1 MSLKIK
7 LKPHDKII
15 VNGAVIAADDKPAVI
30 TFLNNARILRQD
42 DILLD
47 SQIRDA
53 MVADDG
59 NYYND
64 SWLYYLIQLIYID
77 PENSAEVQPQLE
89 STVTLLCNEYPE
101 KMDEINEILELMVQG
116 HFFKALKA
124 CKKTFPDCLAPKG
137 KMSPPLESDTHHA
150 ESSTA
155 I

>member
-15 VNGAVIAADDKPAVI
+15 VNGAVIAADEKPVVI

-47 SQIRDA
+47 SQIHEA
-53 MVADDG
+53 MKADG
-59 NYYND
+59 GYYND
-64 SWLYYLIQLIYID
+64 SWLYYLIQLIYIE
-77 PENSAEVQPQLE
+77 PENSAEIQDQLE
-89 STVTLLCNEYPE
+89 ATIKLLCGEYPE
-101 KMDEINEILELMVQG
+101 KTDDINEILALMAEG

-137 KMSPPLESDTHHA
+137 KILKNPESDTHNG
-150 ESSTA
+150 ETSTA

>member
-7 LKPHDKII
+7 LKLHDKII
-15 VNGAVIAADDKPAVI
+15 VNGAVLSAEDKPVTI

-53 MVADDG
+53 MKADG
-59 NYYND
+59 GFYND
-64 SWLYYLIQLIYID
+64 SWLYYLIQLIYIE
-77 PENSAEVQPQLE
+77 PENSTDVQPQLE
-89 STVTLLCNEYPE
+89 TTVTLLCNEYPE
-101 KMDEINEILELMVQG
+101 KADDINDILVLMAEG

-124 CKKTFPDCLAPKG
+124 CKKTFPDCLAPKRRMN
-137 KMSPPLESDTHHA
+137 KYPESDIQHA
-150 ESSTA
+150 ETRPT

>member
-47 SQIRDA
+47 SQIHEA
-53 MVADDG
+53 MEADG
-59 NYYND
+59 GYYND

-89 STVTLLCNEYPE
+89 PTVTLLCGEYPD
-101 KMDEINEILELMVQG
+101 KMDQINEILELMVQG

-124 CKKTFPDCLAPKG
+124 CKKTFPDCLMPKRNV
-137 KMSPPLESDTHHA
+137 KANPESDTYHG
-150 ESSTA
+150 ETSTA
-155 I
+155 V

>member
-15 VNGAVIAADDKPAVI
+15 VNGAVLSADDKPIVI

-47 SQIRDA
+47 SQIHDA
-53 MVADDG
+53 MKVDG
-59 NYYND
+59 GYYND

-89 STVTLLCNEYPE
+89 ATVTLLCNEYPQ
-101 KMDEINEILELMVQG
+101 KADNINEILALMAEG

-137 KMSPPLESDTHHA
+137 KLKKNPESNLHHA
-150 ESSTA
+150 ETRSA

>member
-15 VNGAVIAADDKPAVI
+15 VNGAVISADDKPIVI

-53 MVADDG
+53 MEADG
-59 NYYND
+59 GFYND
-64 SWLYYLIQLIYID
+64 SWLYYLIQLIYIE
-77 PENSAEVQPQLE
+77 PENSAQVQPQLE
-89 STVTLLCNEYPE
+89 ATVTLLCNEYPE
-101 KMDEINEILELMVQG
+101 KAANINEILALMAEG

-124 CKKTFPDCLAPKG
+124 CRKTFPDCLAPKG
-137 KMSPPLESDTHHA
+137 KMKNYPESDLDHA
-150 ESSTA
+150 ETRPT

>member
-15 VNGAVIAADDKPAVI
+15 VNGAVIAADDKPVVI

-47 SQIRDA
+47 NQIRDA
-53 MVADDG
+53 MDADG
-59 NYYND
+59 GFYND

-89 STVTLLCNEYPE
+89 ATVTLLCGEYPE
-101 KMDEINEILELMVQG
+101 KADEINEILALMAQG
-116 HFFKALKA
+116 HFFRALKA
-124 CKKTFPDCLAPKG
+124 CKKTFPDCLDPKR
-137 KMSPPLESDTHHA
+137 KLKKNPESDNYHA
-150 ESSTA
+150 ETSTA
-155 I
+155 V